1 MNQLHKKL
9 FYRFLIVVTIIF
21 GIFLTILFKVVDYT
35 AINYI
40 REKLEVAGNQIDP
53 YQPSYQGILKVQRDV
68 QIYPFYVAIIDT
80 ATGNIYFKNEIYPVD
95 VTTPG
100 FQITDYMGVKILVY
114 VVRQGRY
121 LTRISTLLD
130 PQIEKVELTKTFS
143 LIFAVVVY
151 FVVIISGYM
160 FIRSMSN
167 RIEEYIR
174 RLRLFN
180 SNISHELRTPLTVI
194 RGETELAIH
203 TPPSPQK
210 CVQLM
215 KEIRQE
221 IDHISEITERLLF
234 ITKQENIDPR
244 SFQEVDL
251 EELIL
256 ELFEKYS
263 SRINIDL
270 DIGEDEV
277 YTITGDKA
285 LIKIALTN
293 LIENSIK
300 YKATSLTFALHRRG
314 EKIELKLIDNGQ
326 GIPPEKLPYI
336 FDAFYRVDDS
346 RNRKVKGFGLGLFIV
361 KSILDL
367 HKTEVD
373 IHSDGEGKGVAFTL
387 KFPIQFQSNP
397 PLHQQIINGVREY
410 FKA

>member
-1 MNQLHKKL
+1 
-9 FYRFLIVVTIIF
+9 
-21 GIFLTILFKVVDYT
+21 
-35 AINYI
+35 
-40 REKLEVAGNQIDP
+40 
-53 YQPSYQGILKVQRDV
+53 
-68 QIYPFYVAIIDT
+68 VAIIDT
-80 ATGNIYFKNEIYPVD
+80 LNGSIYFKNEIYPID
-95 VTTPG
+95 VTEPG
-100 FQITDYMGVKILVY
+100 FKIVDYMGIKILVY
-114 VVRQGRY
+114 VVRKGNY
-121 LTRISTLLD
+121 LIRISTLLE
-130 PQIEKVELTKTFS
+130 PQIEKVELTKTLSF
-143 LIFAVVVY
+143 IFAIVVY
-151 FVVIISGYM
+151 FVVVISGYM

-194 RGETELAIH
+194 RGETELAIQS
-203 TPPSPQK
+203 PPSPER

-215 KEIRQE
+215 REIREE

-244 SFQEVDL
+244 SFEQVDL

-256 ELFEKYS
+256 EIFEKYS
-263 SRINIDL
+263 SRINIEL

-277 YTITGDKA
+277 YLITGDKA

-300 YKATSLTFALHRRG
+300 YKATKLTISLRRVG
-314 EKIELKLIDNGQ
+314 DKIELKLKDNGQ

-361 KSILDL
+361 KSILQL

-373 IHSDGEGKGVAFTL
+373 IHSDGVGKGVTFTI
-387 KFPIQFQSNP
+387 KFPIKFEEESNLKSKLLNLFP
-397 PLHQQIINGVREY
+397 FLKKKG
-410 FKA
+410 